1 MKGSPKR
8 KVRRILVMLLATFGA
23 LLAFGSQAVAAEGR
37 LVQHRSGINLNYFP
51 RDVHRGQFVRF
62 DARVHCDRADFRGTV
77 TFYDLRDHRLL
88 GRDHVDRHRHAT
100 IGTRIYSP
108 GRHMV
113 RATFDSDR
121 GFCHRASDTVTFFV
135 R

>member
-8 KVRRILVMLLATFGA
+8 KVRRILVLLLATFGA

-37 LVQHRSGINLNYFP
+37 LVQHGSGINLNYSP

-62 DARVHCDRADFRGTV
+62 DARVRCDRGDFRGTV
-77 TFYDLRDHRLL
+77 TFYDLRDRRLL
-88 GRDHVDRHRHAT
+88 GRDRVDRNRHAN
-100 IGTRIYSP
+100 IGTRIFTP
-108 GRHMV
+108 GRHTV
-113 RATFDSDR
+113 RADFDSER
-121 GFCHRASDTVTFFV
+121 GICRHASDTVTFFV